1 MAEKILFVDDDPNI
15 LSSFKRTLR
24 KHYDIETA
32 VGPEEGLRVVR
43 NNRSFA
49 LIISD
54 LRMPV
59 MDGIQF
65 LSKVREISPETVR
78 MILTGNAD
86 LQAAMEAVN
95 RGNIFRFLTKPC
107 PLETLI
113 LAIQAGLQ
121 QYRLVKA
128 EKDLLEKTL
137 RGAIQVMADVLSLV
151 NPEAFGRA
159 SRVRRYAV
167 DIGRRLQVQKLWQLE
182 TAAMLSQIGCV
193 ILPEEALHKIYT
205 GQPLTAEETQ
215 LFSMHPSVGA
225 DLIAKIPRLQD
236 VSEIIAYQE
245 KHFDGSGI
253 PKDDCYGD
261 AIPMAAR
268 ILKVVLDFDAL
279 ESAGLP
285 RAAALLQMKR
295 RPGCYDPRV
304 LKALEDV
311 LGDEARFEVRD
322 MSIQDLQLGMIVGQD
337 VLSAKG
343 VLLIK
348 KGQEITP
355 ALLER
360 LRNFAKTVGVQEPIR
375 VLLPVKLR

>member
-32 VGPEEGLRVVR
+32 VGPEEGLRAVR
-43 NNRSFA
+43 DNRSFA

-65 LSKVREISPETVR
+65 LSKVRETNPDTVR

-86 LQAAMEAVN
+86 LQAAMDAVN
-95 RGNIFRFLTKPC
+95 HGNIFRFLTKPC
-107 PLETLI
+107 PPETLI
-113 LAIQAGLQ
+113 LAIQAGLR

-128 EKDLLEKTL
+128 ERDLLEKTL

-167 DIGRRLQVQKLWQLE
+167 DMGRRLQVQKVWQLE

-193 ILPEEALHKIYT
+193 ILPEEALHKIYN
-205 GQPLTAEETQ
+205 GQPLTAQEEQ

-225 DLIAKIPRLQD
+225 ELIAKIPRLQD

-253 PKDDCYGD
+253 PINDRRGD
-261 AIPMAAR
+261 AIPMGAR

-279 ESAGLP
+279 ETAGLP

-295 RPGCYDPRV
+295 RSGWYDPKV

-311 LGDEARFEVRD
+311 LGDEARFQVREIT
-322 MSIQDLQLGMIVGQD
+322 IQDLKLGMIVGQD
-337 VLSAKG
+337 VWSSKG

-348 KGQEITP
+348 KGPEITP

-375 VLLPVKLR
+375 VLLPVH